1 MKIPSEDEIRA
12 ELHKAMDADPKLKCC
27 ASCVHYAR
35 VTGYCEKIN
44 KTFPAIMYGC
54 KHHITAEERLIKE
67 ARENLMKQA
76 RDCEK
81 IEFLLAIALTSA
93 AMTTMFVED
102 FERRIK
108 DVVKTEKERKDVVK
122 TEKERKDVRMLR
134 KDLELAD
141 QMKRAMK
148 NIGDYLKKID
158 SQYRLYIQS
167 QLDKI
172 FKKEGVPYNAEGYD
186 NFLSDAGEF
195 CTFILEMARV
205 AHHNE
210 GNMNKV
216 YEFMAKLTNKKTR
229 SEDVN
234 FCLDPEDIKHYKVVV

>member
-27 ASCVHYAR
+27 ASCVHYSR
-35 VTGYCEKIN
+35 VTSHCEKID

-67 ARENLMKQA
+67 ARENLLKQA

-108 DVVKTEKERKDVVK
+108 DVIK

-158 SQYRLYIQS
+158 SQYRMYIQS
-167 QLDKI
+167 HLDRI
-172 FKKEGVPYNAEGYD
+172 FQKEGIPYNVEGYD

-216 YEFMAKLTNKKTR
+216 YDFMAKLTNKKTR

-234 FCLDPEDIKHYKVVV
+234 FCLDPEDIRHYKVVV

>member
-67 ARENLMKQA
+67 ARENLLKQA

-93 AMTTMFVED
+93 GMTTMFVED

-108 DVVKTEKERKDVVK
+108 NVVK

-141 QMKRAMK
+141 QMRRAMK

-158 SQYRLYIQS
+158 SQYRMYIQS

-172 FKKEGVPYNAEGYD
+172 FQKEGVYNVEGYEQFHAD
-186 NFLSDAGEF
+186 CGEVA
-195 CTFILEMARV
+195 TFILEMARV
-205 AHHNE
+205 GHHNRE
-210 GNMNKV
+210 NMDKV
-216 YEFMAKLTNKKTR
+216 YRYMRQLANENANDKVVT
-229 SEDVN
+229 
-234 FCLDPEDIKHYKVVV
+234 FCLDDKDIGHYRLKE

>member
-1 MKIPSEDEIRA
+1 
-12 ELHKAMDADPKLKCC
+12 MDADPKLKCC

-35 VTGYCEKIN
+35 VTGYCEKLS
-44 KTFPAIMYGC
+44 KTFPAHMYGC
-54 KHHITAEERLIKE
+54 KHHMTAEERLIKE

-108 DVVKTEKERKDVVK
+108 DVIK

-158 SQYRLYIQS
+158 SQYRMYIQS
-167 QLDKI
+167 HLDRI
-172 FKKEGVPYNAEGYD
+172 FQKEGIPYNVEGYD

-205 AHHNE
+205 GITMKA
-210 GNMNKV
+210 
-216 YEFMAKLTNKKTR
+216 
-229 SEDVN
+229 
-234 FCLDPEDIKHYKVVV
+234 I